1 MTRAAVRLVLVL
13 LLLPSAARGQ
23 ERGEPGAA
31 RIAVESAPR
40 PTAAALRTDAPPT
53 VDGRLDDPVWRQAQP
68 LTGFVQSRPDTGAP
82 ATEQTVVYF
91 AYDERALYI
100 GAICHDSEPDR
111 YFVSSLK
118 QDFNSGSSDVFGIA
132 LDTYLDRRN
141 GFMFLV
147 NPEGALKDVQ
157 LFDDSRSENQ
167 AWEGPIRVE
176 TGRLGAADGD
186 DETGGGQPD
195 GGLADGGPTG
205 WTVEIEIPFSTLRFN
220 PSDEDQTWGLQIL
233 RRIRRKAEDTFWA
246 PLDRRDQ
253 IHKMSKAGT
262 LTGFRGVGPGLNLRV
277 KPYVLAQDQTGTLIE
292 EGRGGGQADIGFDI
306 KYGVTPGLTLDLTYN
321 TDFAQVEVDQ
331 EQVNLTRFPLFFPE
345 KRDFFVENSGTFAFG
360 DQSERSYRT
369 GVSLRDFTL
378 FHSRRIGLTGTG
390 EPIPILG
397 GARLTGRAAGLEVG
411 VLNLQTRAGRGLPA
425 ENFSVVRA
433 RRSVFGTS
441 DVGAILINRQ
451 ATGAELE
458 GHPDFNRSFGFDA
471 NLRPLPSLLLA
482 PFLAYTSSPD
492 GDGDSFAGR
501 MWMGWRDELWDVSAL
516 WRHVGEDF
524 NPTVGFVR
532 RRDIRQS
539 YATVGLHPRPP
550 VPGIQEVN
558 PWVEID
564 YVQDLESILVTRTRT
579 AGFGISFLD
588 GSGLTLSY
596 ADRFERLREPF
607 RVSREATVPVGR
619 YDFGSGSVQYRSAPG
634 RALSG
639 FVRVERGGFFDGTLT
654 SLSGGL
660 VWRPNHHL
668 SLDLS
673 ANHNNISLPDGAF
686 TADVFGGR
694 VDYGFS
700 TKLFAS
706 AFVQYNAAQDQF
718 VTNVRLNYL
727 YSPLSDVFLVY
738 TERRD
743 LAAGLTVERVLAA
756 KVSKSIGF

>member
-1 MTRAAVRLVLVL
+1 MAGGYDLRFAPLILMLASGAPAA
-13 LLLPSAARGQ
+13 AIAQ
-23 ERGEPGAA
+23 EPGREGPA

-53 VDGRLDDPVWRQAQP
+53 VDGRLDDPVWQQAQP

-82 ATEQTVVYF
+82 ATENTVVFF
-91 AYDERALYI
+91 AYDDRALYI

-111 YFVSSLK
+111 YFISSLK
-118 QDFNSGSSDVFGIA
+118 QDFNSGSSDVFGVA

-147 NPEGALKDVQ
+147 NPGGALKDVQ

-176 TGRLGAADGD
+176 TTRGD
-186 DETGGGQPD
+186 E
-195 GGLADGGPTG
+195 G

-220 PSDEDQTWGLQIL
+220 PSEEDQTWGLQIL

-277 KPYVLAQDQTGTLIE
+277 KPYALAQDQTGTLIE
-292 EGRGGGQADIGFDI
+292 EGRAGTQADIGFDV
-306 KYGVTPGLTLDLTYN
+306 KYGVTPGLALDLTYN

-369 GVSLRDFTL
+369 GVSLRDLTL
-378 FHSRRIGLTGTG
+378 FHSRRIGLTGRG

-397 GARLTGRAAGLEVG
+397 GARLTGRTGGFEVG
-411 VLNLQTRAGRGLPA
+411 LMNLQTRSGRGLPA
-425 ENFSVVRA
+425 ENFSVMRA

-441 DVGAILINRQ
+441 DVGAIFINRE
-451 ATGAELE
+451 ATGSDIG
-458 GHPDFNRSFGFDA
+458 GHPDFNRNVGFDA
-471 NLRPLPSLLLA
+471 NLRPLPSLLFA
-482 PFLAYTSSPD
+482 PFLAWTRSPD
-492 GDGDSFAGR
+492 ADGNALAGR
-501 MWMGWRDELWDVSAL
+501 MWVGWRDELWDVSAL

-550 VPGIQEVN
+550 VPGVQEVN
-558 PWVEID
+558 PYVEID
-564 YVQDLESILVTRTRT
+564 HIQDLESVLVTRRRT
-579 AGFGISFLD
+579 AGFGISFLN
-588 GSGLTLSY
+588 GSGLTLDY
-596 ADRFERLREPF
+596 TDRFELLREPF
-607 RVSREATVPVGR
+607 RVSSDGTVPIGR
-619 YDFGSGSVQYRSAPG
+619 YNFGSGSVQYRSAPG
-634 RALSG
+634 RALTG

-660 VWRPNHHL
+660 MWRPSHHL
-668 SLDLS
+668 SVDVS
-673 ANHNNISLPDGAF
+673 ANHNDISLPDGEF

-700 TKLFAS
+700 TRVFAS
-706 AFVQYNAAQDQF
+706 AFVQYNAAEDQF
-718 VTNVRLNYL
+718 VTNVRFNYL
-727 YSPLSDVFLVY
+727 YSPLSDIFIVY

-743 LAAGLTVERVLAA
+743 LDAGMTVERVLAA

>member
-1 MTRAAVRLVLVL
+1 MELTRAAVARLALLL
-13 LLLPSAARGQ
+13 LLLPAAARGQ
-23 ERGEPGAA
+23 ERGEPGRG
-31 RIAVESAPR
+31 RIAVETAPR
-40 PTAAALRTDAPPT
+40 PAATALRTDAPPT
-53 VDGRLDDPVWRQAQP
+53 VDGRLDDPVWRQARP
-68 LTGFVQSRPDTGAP
+68 LTGFVQSRPETGAP
-82 ATEQTVVYF
+82 ATEETVVYF

-100 GAICHDSEPDR
+100 GAICYDSEPDR

-118 QDFNSGSSDVFGIA
+118 QDFNSGSSDVFGVT

-157 LFDDSRSENQ
+157 IFDDSRSENQ

-176 TGRLGAADGD
+176 TGRVETGRVEAGRGG
-186 DETGGGQPD
+186 TGGGE
-195 GGLADGGPTG
+195 TG

-220 PSDEDQTWGLQIL
+220 PSEEDQTWGLQIL

-277 KPYVLAQDQTGTLIE
+277 KPYVLARDQTGTLIE
-292 EGRGGGQADIGFDI
+292 AERGGTEGDVGFDV
-306 KYGVTPGLTLDLTYN
+306 KFGVTPGLTLDLTYN

-378 FHSRRIGLTGTG
+378 FHSRRIGLTGAG

-397 GARLTGRAAGLEVG
+397 GARLTGRTAGFEVG
-411 VLNLQTRAGRGLPA
+411 LLNLQTRAGRGLPS

-441 DVGAILINRQ
+441 DVGAILINRE
-451 ATGAELE
+451 ATGSDIG
-458 GHPDFNRSFGFDA
+458 GHPDFNRNVGFDA
-471 NLRPLPSLLLA
+471 NLRPLPSLLFA
-482 PFLAYTSSPD
+482 PFLAFTSSPD
-492 GDGDSFAGR
+492 SRGSALAGR
-501 MWMGWRDELWDVSAL
+501 MWVGWRDELWDVSAL

-550 VPGIQEVN
+550 VPGVQEVN

-564 YVQDLESILVTRTRT
+564 YVQDLESVLVTRTRT
-579 AGFGISFLD
+579 AGFGVSFLN
-588 GSGLTLSY
+588 GSGLTLNY
-596 ADRFERLREPF
+596 TDRFELLREPF
-607 RVSREATVPVGR
+607 RVSAEGTVPIGR
-619 YDFGSGSVQYRSAPG
+619 YNFGSGSVQYRSAPG
-634 RALSG
+634 RALTG

-660 VWRPNHHL
+660 MWRPSHHL
-668 SLDLS
+668 SVDLS
-673 ANHNNISLPDGAF
+673 ANHNDISLPDGAF

-700 TKLFAS
+700 TKVFAS

-718 VTNVRLNYL
+718 VTNVRFNYL
-727 YSPLSDVFLVY
+727 YSPLSDIFLVY

-743 LAAGLTVERVLAA
+743 MAADTTVERVLTA

>member
-1 MTRAAVRLVLVL
+1 MLISLAPGAAM
-13 LLLPSAARGQ
+13 AR
-23 ERGEPGAA
+23 EPGQQGPA

-53 VDGRLDDPVWRQAQP
+53 VDGRLDEPVWRQAQP

-82 ATEQTVVYF
+82 ASENTVVHF
-91 AYDERALYI
+91 LYDDRALYI
-100 GAICHDSEPDR
+100 GAICYDSEPDR
-111 YFVSSLK
+111 YFISSLK
-118 QDFNSGSSDVFGIA
+118 QDFSSGSSDVFGVA

-147 NPEGALKDVQ
+147 NPGGALKDVQ

-176 TGRLGAADGD
+176 TTRS
-186 DETGGGQPD
+186 DE
-195 GGLADGGPTG
+195 G

-220 PSDEDQTWGLQIL
+220 PSEEDQTWGLQIL

-277 KPYVLAQDQTGTLIE
+277 KPYALARDQTGTLIRE
-292 EGRGGGQADIGFDI
+292 GGGGAQADIGFDV

-378 FHSRRIGLTGTG
+378 FHSRRIGLRGTG

-397 GARLTGRAAGLEVG
+397 GARLTGRTGGFEVG
-411 VLNLQTRAGRGLPA
+411 LMNLQTRSGSGLPA
-425 ENFSVVRA
+425 ENFSIMRA

-441 DVGAILINRQ
+441 DVGAIFVNRE
-451 ATGAELE
+451 ATGADVE
-458 GHPDFNRSFGFDA
+458 GYPGFNRSVGFDG
-471 NLRPLPSLLLA
+471 NLRPLPSLLFA
-482 PFLAYTSSPD
+482 PFLSWTRSPD
-492 GDGDSFAGR
+492 SSGDAFAGR
-501 MWMGWRDELWDVSAL
+501 MWAGWRDELWDVSAL

-532 RRDIRQS
+532 RRNIRQG

-550 VPGIQEVN
+550 VPGVQEVN
-558 PWVEID
+558 PYIEID
-564 YVQDLESILVTRTRT
+564 YIQDLESVLVTRTRT
-579 AGFGISFLD
+579 AGFGVSFLN
-588 GSGLTLSY
+588 GSGLTLNY
-596 ADRFERLREPF
+596 TDRFELLREPF
-607 RVSREATVPVGR
+607 RVSRDATIPVGN
-619 YDFGSGSVQYRSAPG
+619 FGFSSGFLQYRSAPG
-634 RALSG
+634 RVLSG
-639 FVRVERGGFFDGTLT
+639 FVRVERGGFFDGTRT

-660 VWRPNHHL
+660 VWRPDHHL
-668 SLDLS
+668 SVDLS
-673 ANHNNISLPDGAF
+673 ANHNDVSLPAGDF

-700 TKLFAS
+700 TRVFAS
-706 AFVQYNAAQDQF
+706 AFVQYNAAEDEF
-718 VTNVRLNYL
+718 VTNVRFNYL

-743 LAAGLTVERVLAA
+743 LAAGMTVERVFAA

>member
-1 MTRAAVRLVLVL
+1 MSSPRAPGIAAGSGFRFVWLIL
-13 LLLPSAARGQ
+13 LFGSLAPAGAMAQ
-23 ERGEPGAA
+23 EPGREGPA

-53 VDGRLDDPVWRQAQP
+53 VDGRLDEPVWQQAQP

-82 ATEQTVVYF
+82 ATENTVVYF
-91 AYDERALYI
+91 AYDDRALYI

-111 YFVSSLK
+111 YFISSLK
-118 QDFNSGSSDVFGIA
+118 QDFNSGSSDVFGVA

-147 NPEGALKDVQ
+147 NPGGALKDVQ

-176 TGRLGAADGD
+176 TTRH
-186 DETGGGQPD
+186 DE
-195 GGLADGGPTG
+195 G

-220 PSDEDQTWGLQIL
+220 PSEEDQTWGLQIL

-277 KPYVLAQDQTGTLIE
+277 KPYALAQDQTGTLIE
-292 EGRGGGQADIGFDI
+292 EGRGGSQADIGFDV
-306 KYGVTPGLTLDLTYN
+306 KYGVTPGLALDLTYN

-369 GVSLRDFTL
+369 GVSLRDLTL
-378 FHSRRIGLTGTG
+378 FHSRRIGLTGRG

-397 GARLTGRAAGLEVG
+397 GARLTGRTGGFEVG
-411 VLNLQTRAGRGLPA
+411 LMNLQTRSGRGLPA
-425 ENFSVVRA
+425 ENFSVMRA

-441 DVGAILINRQ
+441 DVGAIFINRE
-451 ATGAELE
+451 ATGSDIG
-458 GHPDFNRSFGFDA
+458 GHPDFNRNVGFDA

-482 PFLAYTSSPD
+482 PFLAWTDSPD
-492 GDGDSFAGR
+492 ADGNALAGR
-501 MWMGWRDELWDVSAL
+501 MWVGWRDELWDVSAL

-550 VPGIQEVN
+550 VPGVQEVN
-558 PWVEID
+558 PYIEID
-564 YVQDLESILVTRTRT
+564 YIQDLESVLVTRRRT
-579 AGFGISFLD
+579 AGFGVSFLN
-588 GSGLTLSY
+588 GSGLTLDY
-596 ADRFERLREPF
+596 TDRFELLRQPF
-607 RVSREATVPVGR
+607 RVSSDGTVPIGR
-619 YDFGSGSVQYRSAPG
+619 YNFGSGSVQYRSAPG
-634 RALSG
+634 RALTG

-660 VWRPNHHL
+660 MWRPSHHL
-668 SLDLS
+668 SVDLS
-673 ANHNNISLPDGAF
+673 ANHNDISLPDGAF

-694 VDYGFS
+694 VDYGLS
-700 TKLFAS
+700 TKVFAS
-706 AFVQYNAAQDQF
+706 AFVQYNAAEDQF
-718 VTNVRLNYL
+718 VTNVRFNYL
-727 YSPLSDVFLVY
+727 YSPLSDIFLVY

-743 LAAGLTVERVLAA
+743 LAAGMTVERVLAA
-756 KVSKSIGF
+756 KVSRSIGF

>member
-1 MTRAAVRLVLVL
+1 MSRPWALGALFVL
-13 LLLPSAARGQ
+13 LVPAATLAQ
-23 ERGEPGAA
+23 EAGKVPPG
-31 RIAVESAPR
+31 RIQVESAPR

-53 VDGRLDDPVWRQAQP
+53 VDGRLDEPVWQQAVP
-68 LTGFVQSRPDTGAP
+68 LTGFVQSRPNAGAP
-82 ATEQTVVYF
+82 ATEETVVRF
-91 AYDERALYI
+91 VYDDRALYI
-100 GAICHDSEPDR
+100 GAICYDSEPDR
-111 YFVSSLK
+111 FFVSSLK
-118 QDFNSGSSDVFGIA
+118 QDFNSGSSDVFGVT

-157 LFDDSRSENQ
+157 IFDDSRSENQ

-176 TGRLGAADGD
+176 TTRN
-186 DETGGGQPD
+186 DE
-195 GGLADGGPTG
+195 G

-220 PSDEDQTWGLQIL
+220 PSEEDQTWGLQIL

-262 LTGFRGVGPGLNLRV
+262 LTGFRGVTPGLNLRV
-277 KPYVLAQDQTGTLIE
+277 KPYALAQDQTGTLVE
-292 EGRGGGQADIGFDI
+292 EGRGGTQADIGFDV
-306 KYGVTPGLTLDLTYN
+306 KFGVTPGLTLDLTYN

-345 KRDFFVENSGTFAFG
+345 KRDFFVENSGTFSFG

-378 FHSRRIGLTGTG
+378 FHSRRIGLTGGG

-397 GARLTGRAAGLEVG
+397 GARLTGRTGGFEVG
-411 VLNLQTRAGRGLPA
+411 LLNLQMQSSPRLPA
-425 ENFSVVRA
+425 ENFSVLRA
-433 RRSVFGTS
+433 RRSLFGTS
-441 DVGAILINRQ
+441 DIGAIFVNRQ
-451 ATGAELE
+451 ATGADIA
-458 GHPDFNRSFGFDA
+458 GYPDFNRSFGFDA

-482 PFLAYTSSPD
+482 PFVAWTRSPNT
-492 GDGDSFAGR
+492 DGDSFAGR
-501 MWMGWRDELWDVSAL
+501 MWVGWRDELWDVSAL
-516 WRHVGEDF
+516 WRHVGDDF

-550 VPGIQEVN
+550 LPGVQEVN
-558 PWVEID
+558 PYLEID
-564 YVQDLESILVTRTRT
+564 YVQDLESVLVTRTRT
-579 AGFGISFLD
+579 AGFGVSFLN
-588 GSGLTLSY
+588 GSGLTLNY
-596 ADRFERLREPF
+596 TDRFELLREPF
-607 RVSREATVPVGR
+607 RVSTDATIPIGR
-619 YDFGSGSVQYRSAPG
+619 YDFGGGSAQYRSAPG

-639 FVRVERGGFFDGTLT
+639 FVRVERGGFFAGTRT
-654 SLSGGL
+654 SLSAGL
-660 VWRPNHHL
+660 MWRPNYHL
-668 SLDLS
+668 SVDLS
-673 ANHNNISLPDGAF
+673 ANHNNISLPDGDF

-694 VDYGFS
+694 IDYGFS
-700 TKLFAS
+700 TKVFAS

-718 VTNVRLNYL
+718 VTNVRFNYL
-727 YSPLSDVFLVY
+727 YSPLSDIFLVY

-743 LAAGLTVERVLAA
+743 LAAGRTVERVLAA

>member
-1 MTRAAVRLVLVL
+1 MRSERRKPRCRTVARTELELTELRLAPLVL
-13 LLLPSAARGQ
+13 LLSPLAAAVVAGQ
-23 ERGEPGAA
+23 EPIQEGPA

-40 PTAAALRTDAPPT
+40 PTAAALRTDTPPA
-53 VDGRLDDPVWRQAQP
+53 VDGRLDEPVWQQAQP

-82 ATEQTVVYF
+82 ASEETVVYF
-91 AYDERALYI
+91 LYDDRALYI

-111 YFVSSLK
+111 YFISSLK
-118 QDFNSGSSDVFGIA
+118 QDFNSGSSDVFGVT

-147 NPEGALKDVQ
+147 NPGGALKDVQ
-157 LFDDSRSENQ
+157 IFDDSRSENQ

-176 TGRLGAADGD
+176 TARNDG
-186 DETGGGQPD
+186 
-195 GGLADGGPTG
+195 G

-220 PSDEDQTWGLQIL
+220 PSEEDQTWGLQIL

-277 KPYVLAQDQTGTLIE
+277 KPYALAQDQTGTLIRE
-292 EGRGGGQADIGFDI
+292 GGGGTQADIGFDV

-378 FHSRRIGLTGTG
+378 FHSRRIGLRGTG

-397 GARLTGRAAGLEVG
+397 GARLTGRTGGFEVG
-411 VLNLQTRAGRGLPA
+411 LMNLQTRSGRGLPA
-425 ENFSVVRA
+425 ENFSVMRA

-441 DVGAILINRQ
+441 DMGAIFVNRE
-451 ATGAELE
+451 ATGSDIA
-458 GHPDFNRSFGFDA
+458 GYPDFNRSVGFDA
-471 NLRPLPSLLLA
+471 NLRPLPSLLFA
-482 PFLAYTSSPD
+482 PFLAWTRSPD
-492 GDGDSFAGR
+492 TDGDAFAGR
-501 MWMGWRDELWDVSAL
+501 MWAGWRDELWDVSAL

-550 VPGIQEVN
+550 VPGVQEVN
-558 PWVEID
+558 PYIEID
-564 YVQDLESILVTRTRT
+564 YVQDLESVLVTRTRT
-579 AGFGISFLD
+579 AGFGVSFLN
-588 GSGLTLSY
+588 GSGLTLNY
-596 ADRFERLREPF
+596 TDRFELLREPF
-607 RVSREATVPVGR
+607 RVSRGATIPVGR
-619 YDFGSGSVQYRSAPG
+619 FGFNSGSLQYRSAPG
-634 RALSG
+634 RILSG
-639 FVRVERGGFFDGTLT
+639 FVRLERGGFFDGTLT

-660 VWRPNHHL
+660 MWRPNHHL
-668 SLDLS
+668 SVDLS
-673 ANHNNISLPDGAF
+673 ANHNDISLPTGDF

-694 VDYGFS
+694 IDYGFS

-706 AFVQYNAAQDQF
+706 AFVQYNAAEDQF
-718 VTNVRLNYL
+718 VTNVRFNYL
-727 YSPLSDVFLVY
+727 YSPLSDIFLVY

-743 LAAGLTVERVLAA
+743 LDAGMTVERVLAA

>member
-1 MTRAAVRLVLVL
+1 MFHASRVSAL
-13 LLLPSAARGQ
+13 LILLIPSVVVAQEPGQ
-23 ERGEPGAA
+23 EGPA

-40 PTAAALRTDAPPT
+40 PTAAALRTDTPPS
-53 VDGRLDDPVWRQAQP
+53 VDGRLDESVWQQAQP
-68 LTGFVQSRPDTGAP
+68 LTGFIQSRPDTGAP
-82 ATEQTVVYF
+82 ATENTVVYF
-91 AYDERALYI
+91 LHDERALYI
-100 GAICHDSEPDR
+100 GAICYDSEPDR

-118 QDFNSGSSDVFGIA
+118 QDFNSGSSDVFGVT

-157 LFDDSRSENQ
+157 IFDDSRSENQ

-176 TGRLGAADGD
+176 TTRN
-186 DETGGGQPD
+186 DE
-195 GGLADGGPTG
+195 G
-205 WTVEIEIPFSTLRFN
+205 WTVEVEIPFSTLRFN
-220 PSDEDQTWGLQIL
+220 PSEEDQTWGLQIL
-233 RRIRRKAEDTFWA
+233 RRIRRKSEDTFWA

-262 LTGFRGVGPGLNLRV
+262 ITGFSGVGPGLNLRV
-277 KPYVLAQDQTGTLIE
+277 KPYVLGQDQTGTLVD
-292 EGRGGGQADIGFDI
+292 EGRAGTQADIGFDV

-378 FHSRRIGLTGTG
+378 FHSRRIGLRGTG

-397 GARLTGRAAGLEVG
+397 GARLTGRAAGFEVG
-411 VLNLQTRAGRGLPA
+411 LMNLQTRSGRGLPA
-425 ENFSVVRA
+425 ENFSVMRA

-441 DVGAILINRQ
+441 DVGAIFVNRE
-451 ATGAELE
+451 ATGADVD
-458 GHPDFNRSFGFDA
+458 GYPGFNRSVGFDA
-471 NLRPLPSLLLA
+471 NLRPLPSLLFA
-482 PFLAYTSSPD
+482 PFLAWTRTPD
-492 GDGDSFAGR
+492 RDGDSFAGR
-501 MWMGWRDELWDVSAL
+501 MWAGWRDELWDVSAL

-550 VPGIQEVN
+550 LPGVQEVN

-564 YVQDLESILVTRTRT
+564 YVQDLESVLVTRTRT
-579 AGFGISFLD
+579 TGFGVSFLN
-588 GSGLTLSY
+588 GSALTLNY
-596 ADRFERLREPF
+596 TDRFELLREPF
-607 RVSREATVPVGR
+607 RVSKDATIPVGR
-619 YDFGSGSVQYRSAPG
+619 FGFGSGSVQYRSAPG
-634 RALSG
+634 RVLAG

-660 VWRPNHHL
+660 MWRPNHHV
-668 SLDLS
+668 SVDLS
-673 ANHNNISLPDGAF
+673 ANHNDISLPEGDF

-706 AFVQYNAAQDQF
+706 AFVQYNAAEDQF
-718 VTNVRLNYL
+718 VTNVRFNYL
-727 YSPLSDVFLVY
+727 YSPLSDIFLVY

-743 LAAGLTVERVLAA
+743 LDAGMTVERVFAA

>member
-1 MTRAAVRLVLVL
+1 MT
-13 LLLPSAARGQ
+13 LLPAAALGQ
-23 ERGEPGAA
+23 DPGQVGPD

-40 PTAAALRTDAPPT
+40 PAAAALRTDTPLT
-53 VDGRLDDPVWRQAQP
+53 VDGRLDEPVWQQAVP

-82 ATEQTVVYF
+82 ATEETVVRFVYN
-91 AYDERALYI
+91 DRALYI
-100 GAICHDSEPDR
+100 GAICYDSEPDR
-111 YFVSSLK
+111 VFVSSLK
-118 QDFNSGSSDVFGIA
+118 QDFNSGSSDVFGVT

-157 LFDDSRSENQ
+157 IFDDSRSENQ

-176 TGRLGAADGD
+176 TTTNG
-186 DETGGGQPD
+186 E
-195 GGLADGGPTG
+195 G

-220 PSDEDQTWGLQIL
+220 PSEEDQVWGLQIL
-233 RRIRRKAEDTFWA
+233 RRIRRKSEDTFWA

-262 LTGFRGVGPGLNLRV
+262 LTGFSGVTPGLNLRV
-277 KPYVLAQDQTGTLIE
+277 KPYALAQDQTGTLIE
-292 EGRGGGQADIGFDI
+292 EGRGGTQADIGFDV
-306 KYGVTPGLTLDLTYN
+306 KFGVTPGLTLDLTYN

-345 KRDFFVENSGTFAFG
+345 KRDFFVENSGTFSFG

-378 FHSRRIGLTGTG
+378 FHSRRIGLAGRG

-397 GARLTGRAAGLEVG
+397 GARLTGRTGGVEVG
-411 VLNLQTRAGRGLPA
+411 LLNLQTQSSPGLPA
-425 ENFSVVRA
+425 ENFSVLRA
-433 RRSVFGTS
+433 RRSLFGTS
-441 DVGAILINRQ
+441 DIGAIFVNRQ
-451 ATGAELE
+451 ATGADIE
-458 GHPDFNRSFGFDA
+458 GYPDFNRSFGFDA

-482 PFLAYTSSPD
+482 PFVAYTGSPD
-492 GDGDSFAGR
+492 SDGDSFAGR
-501 MWMGWRDELWDVSAL
+501 MWVGWRDELWDVSAL
-516 WRHVGEDF
+516 WRHVGDDF

-532 RRDIRQS
+532 RRDIRQR

-558 PWVEID
+558 PYLEID
-564 YVQDLESILVTRTRT
+564 HIQDLASVLVTRTRT
-579 AGFGISFLD
+579 AGFGVSFLN
-588 GSGLTLSY
+588 GSGLTLNY
-596 ADRFERLREPF
+596 TDRFELLREPF
-607 RVSREATVPVGR
+607 RVTTDATIPIGR
-619 YDFGSGSVQYRSAPG
+619 YDFGGGSVQYRSAPG

-639 FVRVERGGFFDGTLT
+639 FVRVERGGFFDGTRT

-660 VWRPNHHL
+660 MWRPNYHL
-668 SLDLS
+668 SVDLS
-673 ANHNNISLPDGAF
+673 ANHNNISLPDGDF

-694 VDYGFS
+694 IDYGFS
-700 TKLFAS
+700 TRIFAS

-718 VTNVRLNYL
+718 VTNVRFNYL
-727 YSPLSDVFLVY
+727 YSPLSDIFLVY

-743 LAAGLTVERVLAA
+743 LAAGNTIERVLAA

>member
-1 MTRAAVRLVLVL
+1 MAPVRIRRKPSRTAAGGGFRAAPAICLFGSLA
-13 LLLPSAARGQ
+13 PAAAVAQ
-23 ERGEPGAA
+23 ETGRAGPA
-31 RIAVESAPR
+31 RIAVEAAPR
-40 PTAAALRTDAPPT
+40 PAAAALRTDAPPT
-53 VDGRLDDPVWRQAQP
+53 VDGRLDDPVWREARP
-68 LTGFVQSRPDTGAP
+68 LSGFVQSRPNTGAP
-82 ATEQTVVYF
+82 ATENTVVYF
-91 AYDERALYI
+91 VYDDRALYI

-111 YFVSSLK
+111 YFISSLK
-118 QDFNSGSSDVFGIA
+118 QDFNSGSSDVFGVA

-147 NPEGALKDVQ
+147 NPGGALKDVQ

-176 TGRLGAADGD
+176 TTSD
-186 DETGGGQPD
+186 DE
-195 GGLADGGPTG
+195 G

-220 PSDEDQTWGLQIL
+220 PSEEDQTWGLQIL

-277 KPYVLAQDQTGTLIE
+277 KPYALAQDRAGTLIE
-292 EGRGGGQADIGFDI
+292 EGRAGTEADIGFDI

-369 GVSLRDFTL
+369 GVSLRDLTL
-378 FHSRRIGLTGTG
+378 FHSRRIGLTGRG

-397 GARLTGRAAGLEVG
+397 GARLTGRTGGFEVG
-411 VLNLQTRAGRGLPA
+411 LMNLQTRSGRGLPA
-425 ENFSVVRA
+425 ENFAVMRA
-433 RRSVFGTS
+433 RRSVFGAS
-441 DVGAILINRQ
+441 DVGAIFINRE
-451 ATGAELE
+451 ATGSDIE
-458 GHPDFNRSFGFDA
+458 GYADFNRSFGFDA

-482 PFLAYTSSPD
+482 PFLAWTDSPD
-492 GDGDSFAGR
+492 ADGNALAGR
-501 MWMGWRDELWDVSAL
+501 MWVGWRDQLWDVSAL

-550 VPGIQEVN
+550 VTGVQEVN
-558 PWVEID
+558 PYLEID
-564 YVQDLESILVTRTRT
+564 YVQDLESVLVTRRRT
-579 AGFGISFLD
+579 AGFGISFLN
-588 GSGLTLSY
+588 GSGLTLDY
-596 ADRFERLREPF
+596 TDRFELLREPF
-607 RVSREATVPVGR
+607 RVSRDATIPIGR

-639 FVRVERGGFFDGTLT
+639 FVRLERGGFFEGTLT

-660 VWRPNHHL
+660 MWRPNHHL
-668 SLDLS
+668 SVDLS
-673 ANHNNISLPDGAF
+673 ANHNDISLPDGAF
-686 TADVFGGR
+686 AADVFGGR

-700 TKLFAS
+700 TKVFAS
-706 AFVQYNAAQDQF
+706 AFVQYNAAEDQF
-718 VTNVRLNYL
+718 VTNVRFNYL

-743 LAAGLTVERVLAA
+743 MAAGMTVERVLAA

>member
-1 MTRAAVRLVLVL
+1 MT
-13 LLLPSAARGQ
+13 LLPAAALGQ
-23 ERGEPGAA
+23 DPGQVGPD

-40 PTAAALRTDAPPT
+40 PAAAALRTDTPLT
-53 VDGRLDDPVWRQAQP
+53 VDGRLDEPVWQQAVP

-82 ATEQTVVYF
+82 ATEETVVRFVYN
-91 AYDERALYI
+91 DRALYI
-100 GAICHDSEPDR
+100 GAICYDSEPDR
-111 YFVSSLK
+111 VFVSSLK
-118 QDFNSGSSDVFGIA
+118 QDFNSGSSDVFGVT

-157 LFDDSRSENQ
+157 IFDDSRSENQ

-176 TGRLGAADGD
+176 TTTNG
-186 DETGGGQPD
+186 E
-195 GGLADGGPTG
+195 G

-220 PSDEDQTWGLQIL
+220 PSEEDQVWGLQIL
-233 RRIRRKAEDTFWA
+233 RRIRRKSEDTFWA

-262 LTGFRGVGPGLNLRV
+262 LTGFSGVTPGLNLRV
-277 KPYVLAQDQTGTLIE
+277 KPYALAQDQTGTLIE
-292 EGRGGGQADIGFDI
+292 EGRGGTQADIGFDV
-306 KYGVTPGLTLDLTYN
+306 KFGVTPGLTLDLTYN

-345 KRDFFVENSGTFAFG
+345 KRDFFVENSGTFSFG

-378 FHSRRIGLTGTG
+378 FHSRRIGLAGRG

-397 GARLTGRAAGLEVG
+397 GARLTGRTGGVEVG
-411 VLNLQTRAGRGLPA
+411 LLNLQTQSSPGLPA
-425 ENFSVVRA
+425 ENFSVLRA
-433 RRSVFGTS
+433 RRSLFGTS
-441 DVGAILINRQ
+441 DIGAIFVNRQ
-451 ATGAELE
+451 ATGADIE
-458 GHPDFNRSFGFDA
+458 GYPDFNRSFGFDA

-482 PFLAYTSSPD
+482 PFVAYTGSPD
-492 GDGDSFAGR
+492 SDGDSFAGR
-501 MWMGWRDELWDVSAL
+501 MWVGWRDELWDVSAL
-516 WRHVGEDF
+516 WRHVGDDF

-532 RRDIRQS
+532 RRDIRQR

-558 PWVEID
+558 PYLEID
-564 YVQDLESILVTRTRT
+564 HIQDLASVLVTRTRT
-579 AGFGISFLD
+579 AGFGVSFLN
-588 GSGLTLSY
+588 GSGLTLNY
-596 ADRFERLREPF
+596 TDRFELLREPF
-607 RVSREATVPVGR
+607 RVTTDATIPIGR
-619 YDFGSGSVQYRSAPG
+619 YDFGGGSVQYRSAPG

-639 FVRVERGGFFDGTLT
+639 FVRVERGGFFAGTRT

-660 VWRPNHHL
+660 MWRPNYHL
-668 SLDLS
+668 SVDLS
-673 ANHNNISLPDGAF
+673 ANHNNISLPDGDF

-694 VDYGFS
+694 IDYGFS
-700 TKLFAS
+700 TKVFAS
-706 AFVQYNAAQDQF
+706 AFVQYNAAQNQF
-718 VTNVRLNYL
+718 VTNVRFNYL
-727 YSPLSDVFLVY
+727 YSPLSDIFLVY

-743 LAAGLTVERVLAA
+743 LAAGMTVERVLAA